1 MNKAVYC
8 IWNPYCNKVS
18 LPNPSVVMGNKC
30 YNLCA
35 QSWFILMPIANCNM
49 WHQKSWT
56 LVQFL
61 KKKIKIQVMATTTSE
76 WEFMQ
81 LKEKMFCYSVL
92 EENSSPYICLNS
104 LLQAR
109 IWLSQISLSLKVNF
123 LYKINL
129 NCKTQRTPKTF
140 AKLILSWI
148 FEWHYCVTDTF
159 LF

>member
-1 MNKAVYC
+1 MWWETNVTIVVLSLDLFWCQLQTAICGIKSHE
-8 IWNPYCNKVS
+8 PLCNS
-18 LPNPSVVMGNKC
+18 L
-30 YNLCA
+30 
-35 QSWFILMPIANCNM
+35 
-49 WHQKSWT
+49 
-56 LVQFL
+56 
-61 KKKIKIQVMATTTSE
+61 KKIKIQVMATTTSE

-129 NCKTQRTPKTF
+129 NCKTQRTPNTL

-148 FEWHYCVTDTF
+148 FEWHFCVTDTF